1 MLAPVLGKNP
11 LSVYD
16 ANDQGFDPVRGEAI
30 MAKRVPKAGMPA
42 AGNPPAQPTLSSA
55 GRPDAAMA
63 LDLAPMQFYADI
75 SRMLFRMHRNVSAHM
90 DAHKRLTERMQTV
103 FSHEQAMVLE
113 LARLIDQS
121 MSLAQR
127 KSNEDKPPLGGDS
140 VERIFDHARN
150 TMEETGRMMTEIQ
163 LESLALLQ
171 HYVAQSTDGALP
183 GSTKTNVDKGTEKK

>member
-1 MLAPVLGKNP
+1 MAKKVAKARKPAAETPPEPAPSPAVHSG
-11 LSVYD
+11 V
-16 ANDQGFDPVRGEAI
+16 AI
-30 MAKRVPKAGMPA
+30 M
-42 AGNPPAQPTLSSA
+42 
-55 GRPDAAMA
+55 PDW
-63 LDLAPMQFYADI
+63 APNMQVYADV

-121 MSLAQR
+121 LSLGQPR
-127 KSNEDKPPLGGDS
+127 SNMDKPPNGGES

-150 TMEETGRMMTEIQ
+150 AMQETGRMMTQIQ

-171 HYVAQSTDGALP
+171 HYVTQSTDGAVP
-183 GSTKTNVDKGTEKK
+183 VSTKTEADKGTDKT